1 MTSPIIE
8 VLILDTDAGEIPAIL
23 ATCRTPLPAARN
35 CFAFSTFG
43 FAIGGLPNLIE
54 RARAA
59 ACPRNM
65 RSRRDCR
72 RWCARSAETSNSDSP
87 FEVSLSK
94 PSSCKFSATWAER
107 QISMNLIR
115 STSAFPNSVDGP
127 DQNSVDRSR
136 PDRLYQ
142 RDLTGPA
149 ILTLLHRCRTVSEN
163 VRNHPSTLGCNV
175 PQMLYLLIGRY
186 RAVRAGS
193 GVNCDAL
200 HQYQML
206 SQNLVLA
213 SKPSAQLGYN
223 LELYDDKILR
233 FKTWPRFDPSGP

>member
-1 MTSPIIE
+1 MIEYWSRHTICQRQSLVTSPVIE

-23 ATCRTPLPAARN
+23 ATCRTPLPDARN
-35 CFAFSTFG
+35 CLAFSTFG
-43 FAIGGLPNLIE
+43 FAIGGLPNLID

-94 PSSCKFSATWAER
+94 PSSCKFSATSAER
-107 QISMNLIR
+107 HVSINPIR
-115 STSAFPNSVDGP
+115 STSDFPTRSM
-127 DQNSVDRSR
+127 DQIRTLSIA
-136 PDRLYQ
+136 PDRIASISAISP
-142 RDLTGPA
+142 GPA
-149 ILTLLHRCRTVSEN
+149 VLTLFHRCWTVSEN
-163 VRNHPSTLGCNV
+163 VRNRPSMLGCNV
-175 PQMLYLLIGRY
+175 AQMLYLLIGRY
-186 RAVRAGS
+186 RTVGAGS

-200 HQYQML
+200 HQRQML

-213 SKPSAQLGYN
+213 SKPSA
-223 LELYDDKILR
+223 
-233 FKTWPRFDPSGP
+233 